1 LDAITLHYNS
11 IIFDGHCDTLLEVL
25 DGKRRLNER
34 STEGHIDL
42 PRLREGG
49 VTAQVFAIFIEDK
62 YLPAKAAR
70 QTLRLLDVLYNELAA
85 NTDSLVLATRAED
98 IERAKQTGKVA
109 AVVGIEGAES
119 LEGELGLL
127 RIFHRLGVRLLTI
140 AWSRRNEAAD
150 GIQEARTGGGLTNF
164 GLKLVEECNRLGIMV
179 DISHLAPAG
188 VRDVLET
195 SSKPVIASHSN
206 AYALCPHP
214 RNLTDQQLTALA
226 EKGGVVGVTFV
237 PSFIAED
244 RKEASLE
251 KLLDHIDHIVRV
263 AGIDHVGLGSDFDGF
278 SPPPPAGL
286 EDVTRLPGIT
296 AGLLSRGYSADEVR
310 KILGGNFLRVFRQVA
325 G

>member
-1 LDAITLHYNS
+1 MDAITLHYNS

-85 NTDSLVLATRAED
+85 NTDSLVLATMAED

-226 EKGGVVGVTFV
+226 ENGGVVGVTFV

>member
-1 LDAITLHYNS
+1 MDAITLHYNS

>member
-1 LDAITLHYNS
+1 MTLHFNS

-25 DGKRRLNER
+25 DGKRRLHER

-62 YLPAKAAR
+62 YLPGRAAR
-70 QTLRLLDVLYNELAA
+70 QTLRMFDTFYNELAA
-85 NTDSLVLATRAED
+85 NADSLMLATKADD
-98 IERAKQTGKVA
+98 IEKAKETDKVA

-127 RIFHRLGVRLLTI
+127 RMYHRLGVRLLTI

-150 GIQEARTGGGLTNF
+150 GIQETRTGGGLTNF
-164 GLKLVEECNRLGIMV
+164 GLKVVEECNRLGIMV
-179 DISHLAPAG
+179 DISHLSPAG
-188 VRDVLET
+188 VRDVLEV
-195 SSKPVIASHSN
+195 SSQPVIASHSN

-214 RNLTDQQLTALA
+214 RNLTDQQLAALA

-237 PSFIAED
+237 PSFITED

-251 KLLDHIDHIVRV
+251 KLLDHIDHIVHV

-278 SPPPPAGL
+278 SPPPPVGL

-296 AGLLSRGYSADEVR
+296 SGLLRRGYAEDAIR